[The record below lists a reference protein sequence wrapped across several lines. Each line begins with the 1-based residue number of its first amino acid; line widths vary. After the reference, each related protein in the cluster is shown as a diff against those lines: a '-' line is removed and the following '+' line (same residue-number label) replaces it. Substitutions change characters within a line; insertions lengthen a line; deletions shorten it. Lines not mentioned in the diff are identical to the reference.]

1 MTRSRPLRAAA
12 ALLLPALL
20 AACSSAGGGS
30 GTPSTGATSP
40 VQVSTVATSPT
51 QSSAAALQVT
61 VKDFVFAPASLKAGP
76 GRTVTVTNQDTTAH
90 TLTASDRS
98 FDTGTIAPGA
108 TATFTAPQQTGD
120 HPYICTIHPF
130 MHGTLTVA

>member
-12 ALLLPALL
+12 ALLLPAVL
-20 AACSSAGGGS
+20 AACSSSGSGS
-30 GTPSTGATSP
+30 GTPSTTATSP
-40 VQVSTVATSPT
+40 LQSSTVATSPV
-51 QSSAAALQVT
+51 QSSNAALQVT
-61 VKDFVFAPASLKAGP
+61 IKDFAFAPATLKAGP

-90 TLTASDRS
+90 TLTAADKS

-108 TATFTAPQQTGD
+108 TATFTAPQQAGD

-130 MHGTLTVA
+130 MHGTLTVG